1 MIFFLIVGILALIL
15 ALLYFIVPD
24 VVVKI
29 NNSLKRV
36 LFEDS
41 WTFTH
46 RIAAG
51 GFFLIGAIILLW
63 AWWVTKGPR

>member
-1 MIFFLIVGILALIL
+1 MIFLLVVGILSLLL
-15 ALLYFIVPD
+15 ALMYFIVPD
-24 VVVKI
+24 LVIKI

-36 LFEDS
+36 LFEDR

-51 GFFLIGAIILLW
+51 GFFLIGAIICLW
-63 AWWVTKGPR
+63 VYFVFK